1 MSSVPPE
8 HSQAV
13 STIASAESPVNWKA
27 DGPRVEDWS
36 IESDNEEG
44 NEIEI
49 IGESLVEQLIAENS
63 SEESEIEK
71 VLQSNVKL

>member
-1 MSSVPPE
+1 MSSVPPK
-8 HSQAV
+8 HSQVV

-36 IESDNEEG
+36 IESDDEEG

-49 IGESLVEQLIAENS
+49 VGESLAGDCRGLVRGERD
-63 SEESEIEK
+63 
-71 VLQSNVKL
+71 